1 MGVNG
6 MSDKSE
12 IFKEFFVTNDINSFR
27 CYINK
32 YFDYY
37 FDEMLIVA
45 NFLNDTIKRVDKIV
59 FDKDFDSSGFVMHI
73 EFNYNSYGFR
83 YSLGYL
89 DMRDGANTFCK
100 EVLRAL
106 QIVFLDDKFYA
117 QRGKESE

>member
-1 MGVNG
+1 

-12 IFKEFFVTNDINSFR
+12 IFKEFFITNDINSFR

-37 FDEMLIVA
+37 FDEMLIIA

-59 FDKDFDSSGFVMHI
+59 IDKDFDSSGFVIHI

-83 YSLGYL
+83 YSLGWL
-89 DMRDGANTFCK
+89 SKEDGAIKFCR

-106 QIVFLDDKFYA
+106 KIVFLDDKFYA
-117 QRGKESE
+117 HCGKGLNKDEI